1 MYSPTQQQFHMDA
14 GNAQSSNS
22 PHTTVG
28 AVPVARSNRVMPSYQ
43 HQRQGSFGAASIA
56 MSPTGP
62 GRSIQFGDQ
71 SWLGTSVDS
80 TGSSFGQSPPF
91 YGGGAA
97 GRDLVV
103 SPSNSTSQLEGITG
117 DEEDPLAQRHLQ
129 EIFEKRRRRRESHNA
144 VERRRRDNINE
155 RIHELCS
162 LLPDHL
168 IETAPTSS
176 NVMTVPSQN
185 GQITRAINKGTI
197 LKLSVDHIKELQ
209 AMVTRYHERIQELEH
224 MIENIKN
231 RKGVPEN
238 ANFANEI
245 YSSQK
250 PMQSPIPT
258 MQQNVLA
265 QQQQHQ
271 QQQHPSEPVRLVE
284 SSTTR
289 ERAGSIQ
296 FQQQFGN
303 LHIAPSHQQQS

>member
-1 MYSPTQQQFHMDA
+1 M
-14 GNAQSSNS
+14 
-22 PHTTVG
+22 
-28 AVPVARSNRVMPSYQ
+28 
-43 HQRQGSFGAASIA
+43 
-56 MSPTGP
+56 
-62 GRSIQFGDQ
+62 
-71 SWLGTSVDS
+71 L
-80 TGSSFGQSPPF
+80 
-91 YGGGAA
+91 
-97 GRDLVV
+97 
-103 SPSNSTSQLEGITG
+103 
-117 DEEDPLAQRHLQ
+117 
-129 EIFEKRRRRRESHNA
+129 
-144 VERRRRDNINE
+144 
-155 RIHELCS
+155 ELCS

-303 LHIAPSHQQQS
+303 LHIAHSHQQQS